1 MSFYRVVK
9 NFKFILYVLI
19 GMIFFIHSKIIL
31 AATDTISKEDL
42 ELLNSQKVVTP
53 PRSIADI
60 VKILDTAKIDYEAI
74 KNNQAQLDAAVPENA
89 SNNDLALYHRRRGL
103 AAELLGQLSL
113 SYQECLKEREYVDKN
128 NLTQNGESI
137 LSCYRALLSLGED
150 LKALEYSREGKNI
163 SVFGS
168 NVQNLSWELVFS
180 SNLVNQY
187 RMLGDLQ
194 NAEIEL
200 RNISAILTQIRR
212 FPSFWNDWG
221 DYYTFTYERS
231 QGDFFLTSGKPIA
244 AELSFTRAMQALDL
258 HMNRIRRGDFKNS
271 QRNVHQ
277 VAFNMRWKGALQLL
291 IGNSLL
297 QQRKLAQAEYQYRE
311 SLKIF
316 IEYFGKGSSRVAT
329 VLQALSRV
337 LGEQGRSKESSVMA
351 AYAMQIIENSGQP
364 TNSLTAL
371 QGMKIYGEA
380 LLENELFQEAD
391 QQFAKRREIINANES
406 LKKSIRNQEHLDE
419 VIVLLSLG
427 KAHLAEPIAK
437 SLFDKTLKELSSDNY
452 LTAFYQGFY
461 GLSLNTLGKYQ
472 EAKAQ
477 FDKSMP
483 ILVNQARNDSE
494 NDTSTQKQ
502 QKRFSLLIEGNINN
516 LFQVA
521 GGPTTSAAN
530 EAAAKAFQLADIA
543 RGSSVQRAMTQSA
556 ARSSIKDAALEKLA
570 RQEQDF
576 QRQSNSLNQIL
587 VSLAAAPPD
596 KQLPG
601 VQEKI
606 KIDIQA
612 INAQRDKIK
621 NEIKN
626 RFPDYFELIEPQ
638 PITVAK
644 TSKALKADEVLI
656 SWFFG
661 ESQSYV
667 WAVHQ
672 TGLHS
677 FATIATNRKEIAS
690 KVQELRKALDP
701 GVATADEIPPFDVAL
716 SHQLYELL
724 LKPVEKSLEG
734 KKLLISV
741 PHAALGQLPLGTLLT
756 AAMKQPMKGLGH
768 FTAYQQAPWLIRQ
781 IAIAQ
786 YPSVNALLALR
797 ASPVTTANR
806 KNFVGFGDPFF
817 SMEQAKKFEK
827 DQYEIIQTATR
838 GVPIQLR
845 NIPKTSG
852 VDSAELALLPR
863 LPETSVEIKE
873 IARVLNAGPEDIFLY
888 EKANVEQ
895 VMSMDLSNRKVVMF
909 STHGLVPGELDGLTQ
924 PALALSAPV
933 VSGEKKGDGLLTM
946 DKILELK
953 LNADWVV
960 LSACNTAAGEDVNS
974 EAVSGLGR
982 AFFYAGA
989 KALLVSNWPV
999 DSDAA
1004 LQLMTDLF
1012 RRQSEIK
1019 DIGKAEALRQSV
1031 ITMAD
1036 SGGFKDLKSG
1046 KLSYTYAHPLFWAP
1060 FTMVGD

>member
-1 MSFYRVVK
+1 MS
-9 NFKFILYVLI
+9 YVLI
-19 GMIFFIHSKIIL
+19 GLIFFINSQIVL
-31 AATDTISKEDL
+31 SATDSISKEDL
-42 ELLNSQKVVTP
+42 ELLNSQKMLTP

-74 KNNQAQLDAAVPENA
+74 KNNQAILDAAVPENA
-89 SNNDLALYHRRRGL
+89 SKNDLTLYHRRRGL
-103 AAELLGQLSL
+103 AAELLGQSSL
-113 SYQECLKEREYVDKN
+113 SHQECLKEREYVDKN
-128 NLTQNGESI
+128 NLIQNSESL
-137 LSCYRALLSLGED
+137 LSCIRAHISLGED
-150 LKALEYSREGKNI
+150 LKTLEFSREGKNI
-163 SVFGS
+163 ARLGT
-168 NVQNLSWELVFS
+168 NIPNLGWELVFS
-180 SNLVNQY
+180 AVLVEQY
-187 RMLGDLQ
+187 RLLGDLQ

-200 RNISAILTQIRR
+200 RNISSILTQIRR
-212 FPSFWNDWG
+212 FPSFANEWS

-231 QGDFFLTSGKPIA
+231 QGEFFLTSVKPIA
-244 AELSFTRAMQALDL
+244 AELSFARAMKALDL
-258 HMNRIRRGDFKNS
+258 HLDRIRRGDFKNS

-277 VAFNMRWKGALQLL
+277 VTFIMRWKGIIHLL
-291 IGNSLL
+291 TGNSLL

-311 SLKIF
+311 SLKIV
-316 IEYFGKGSSRVAT
+316 IELFGKGSPRVAT
-329 VLQALSRV
+329 VLQALARV

-351 AYAMQIIENSGQP
+351 AYAMQIIESSGH
-364 TNSLTAL
+364 TNSYTAL

-380 LLENELFQEAD
+380 LLDNELFQEAD
-391 QQFAKRREIINANES
+391 QQFAKRREIINSNES

-427 KAHLAEPIAK
+427 KANLAEPIAK

-452 LTAFYQGFY
+452 LTAFHQGFY

-483 ILVNQARNDSE
+483 ILINQARNDSE

-502 QKRFSLLIEGNINN
+502 QKRFNLLIEGNIDN
-516 LFQVA
+516 LFQAA
-521 GGPTTSAAN
+521 GGPTTPVAN

-556 ARSSIKDAALEKLA
+556 ARSSIKDPALEKLA

-601 VQEKI
+601 VQAKI
-606 KIDIQA
+606 KTDIEA
-612 INAQRDKIK
+612 MNTQRDKIK

-677 FATIATNRKEIAS
+677 FATIATNRKEITR
-690 KVQELRKALDP
+690 KVHELRKSLDP

-756 AAMKQPMKGLGH
+756 AAMKQPMKGVSH
-768 FTAYQQAPWLIRQ
+768 FTAYQQSPWLIRQ

-797 ASPVTTANR
+797 ATPVTTANR

-817 SMEQAKKFEK
+817 SMEQAKQFEK
-827 DQYEIIQTATR
+827 DQQKVTQTATR

-845 NIPKTSG
+845 NTPKTSG

-863 LPETSVEIKE
+863 LPETSIEIKE

-909 STHGLVPGELDGLTQ
+909 STHGLVPGELNGLTQ
-924 PALALSAPV
+924 PALALSAPG
-933 VSGEKKGDGLLTM
+933 VSGEKQGDGLLTM

-960 LSACNTAAGEDVNS
+960 LSACNTAAGEDINA

-982 AFFYAGA
+982 AFFFAGA

-1019 DIGKAEALRQSV
+1019 DIGKAEALRQSA

-1036 SGGFKDLKSG
+1036 TGGFKDLKSG
-1046 KLSYTYAHPLFWAP
+1046 KLAYTYAHPLFWAP

>member
-1 MSFYRVVK
+1 MFFYKVVK
-9 NFKFILYVLI
+9 TCKFLSSGLFVV
-19 GMIFFIHSKIIL
+19 IFFIHSQIVL
-31 AATDTISKEDL
+31 SATDVISKEDL
-42 ELLNSQKVVTP
+42 ELLNAQKVVTP

-60 VKILDTAKIDYEAI
+60 VKMLDTAKIDYEAI
-74 KNNQAQLDAAVPENA
+74 KNNQARLEGAPPENA
-89 SNNDLALYHRRRGL
+89 SKNDLVLYHRQRVA
-103 AAELLGQLSL
+103 AAEALGQYPLA
-113 SYQECLKEREYVDKN
+113 YQECLKEREYADRN
-128 NLTQNGESI
+128 NYTQYADAM
-137 LSCYRALLSLGED
+137 LSCYAVLFSLGNELQALELAKEGKKD
-150 LKALEYSREGKNI
+150 AVTRKALAREYAW
-163 SVFGS
+163 SVH
-168 NVQNLSWELVFS
+168 
-180 SNLVNQY
+180 LVNDY
-187 RMLGDLQ
+187 RMLGDME
-194 NAEIEL
+194 NAEIQMQ
-200 RNISAILTQIRR
+200 NVNAILSLLKRS
-212 FPSFWNDWG
+212 PSWSEWG
-221 DYYTFTYERS
+221 DFFTYQGERA
-231 QGDFFLTSGKPIA
+231 QGDFYLAVGKPAA
-244 AELSFTRAMQALDL
+244 AELSYIRAMRAIDV
-258 HMNRIRRGDFKNS
+258 HVERVKRGEFKNS
-271 QRNVHQ
+271 TRNVHN
-277 VAFNMRWKGALQLL
+277 VRFNMRFKTTLHLL
-291 IGNSLL
+291 TGNSLL
-297 QQRKLAQAEYQYRE
+297 RQRKLSQAEYHYRE
-311 SLKIF
+311 SLKLAVDID
-316 IEYFGKGSSRVAT
+316 GKVSRRVAFA
-329 VLQALSRV
+329 LQSMALV
-337 LGEQGRSKESSVMA
+337 LGEQGRSKESTLMA
-351 AYAMQIIENSGQP
+351 AYASDIIKATGQPINSISSLRSMQI
-364 TNSLTAL
+364 
-371 QGMKIYGEA
+371 YGGA
-380 LLENELFQEAD
+380 LLDNELYQEAD
-391 QQFAKRREIINANES
+391 QQFSKRREIIDSDPQLRNS
-406 LKKSIRNQEHLDE
+406 LRIKGHIDE
-419 VIVLLSLG
+419 VVALLALKQADKALPMAQELYDRTSSTLG
-427 KAHLAEPIAK
+427 QDHHR
-437 SLFDKTLKELSSDNY
+437 
-452 LTAFYQGFY
+452 TAFLQALL
-461 GLSLNTLGKYQ
+461 GLALNTLGKYQ
-472 EAKAQ
+472 EAQVQ
-477 FDKSMP
+477 FDKAMP
-483 ILVNQARNDSE
+483 IIVEKIRNDSE
-494 NDTSTQKQ
+494 NETSSHKL
-502 QKRFSLLIEGNINN
+502 QKRFNLLIEGNIDN
-516 LFQVA
+516 LFQAA
-521 GGPTTSAAN
+521 GGPTTSVAN

-556 ARSSIKDAALEKLA
+556 ARSSIKDLALEKLA

-601 VQEKI
+601 VQAKI
-606 KIDIQA
+606 KTDIEA
-612 INAQRDKIK
+612 MNTQRDKIK

-677 FATIATNRKEIAS
+677 FATIATNRKEITR
-690 KVQELRKALDP
+690 KVHELRKSLDP

-756 AAMKQPMKGLGH
+756 AAMKQPMKGVSH
-768 FTAYQQAPWLIRQ
+768 FTAYQQSPWLIRQ

-797 ASPVTTANR
+797 ATPVTTANR

-817 SMEQAKKFEK
+817 SMEQAKQFEK
-827 DQYEIIQTATR
+827 DQQKVTQTATR

-845 NIPKTSG
+845 NTPKTSG

-863 LPETSVEIKE
+863 LPETSIEIKE

-909 STHGLVPGELDGLTQ
+909 STHGLVPGELNGLTQ
-924 PALALSAPV
+924 PALALSAPG
-933 VSGEKKGDGLLTM
+933 VSGEKQGDGLLTM

-960 LSACNTAAGEDVNS
+960 LSACNTAAGEDMNA

-982 AFFYAGA
+982 AFFFAGA

-1019 DIGKAEALRQSV
+1019 DIGKAEALRQSA

-1036 SGGFKDLKSG
+1036 TGGFKDLKSG
-1046 KLSYTYAHPLFWAP
+1046 KLAYTYAHPLFWAP